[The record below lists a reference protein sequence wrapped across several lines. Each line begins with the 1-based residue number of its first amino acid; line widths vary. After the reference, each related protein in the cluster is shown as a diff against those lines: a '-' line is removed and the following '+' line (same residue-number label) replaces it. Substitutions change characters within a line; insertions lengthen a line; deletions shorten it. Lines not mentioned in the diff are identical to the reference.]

1 MKYSQLI
8 RLGAIVAL
16 IGYVCSG
23 PVGFLITTLVH
34 PQPPW
39 QSASLFASQY
49 DIIQDI
55 PYYFGLLLIGGMLM
69 LAAGHYRIARSAS
82 DETSF
87 HLLLSVMWS
96 VVFAAIISFNYLCQT
111 TFIRHLAL
119 NYRSENDI
127 LISAFSLSN
136 PMSLSWAIEMWG
148 YGILGVANLLLSGY
162 YRQKNAL
169 IRSLLIANGIISI
182 ATVVVTIIDIHWI
195 LTASGLIGYFL
206 WNILMISM
214 MIAMIRYWNIKK
226 ALPAV

>member
-16 IGYVCSG
+16 VGYICSG
-23 PVGFLITTLVH
+23 PVGFLVTILVH
-34 PQPPW
+34 PQPSW
-39 QSASLFASQY
+39 RSASLFASQY

-55 PYYFGLLLIGGMLM
+55 PYYFGLLLISGMLM
-69 LAAGHYRIARSAS
+69 LAAGHYRIARSVS

-87 HLLLSVMWS
+87 HLLLSLMWS
-96 VVFAAIISFNYLCQT
+96 VVFAALVSFNYLCQT

-119 NYRSENDI
+119 NYHSENDS
-127 LISAFSLSN
+127 LIAAFSLSN

-162 YRQKNAL
+162 YRQKNTL

-182 ATVVVTIIDIHWI
+182 ATVIVTIIDIHWVM
-195 LTASGLIGYFL
+195 TTPGLIGYFL
-206 WNILMISM
+206 WNILMIWM
-214 MIAMIRYWNIKK
+214 MIAMIRYWNIKTTS
-226 ALPAV
+226 PAV